1 MTSSDLA
8 FEAFSPFA
16 FAEGE
21 EEQPTQ
27 ALGTLE
33 LRTPKQSMSY
43 RFTPNDLVWTAK
55 LLVWEAGGED
65 NPDNAAV
72 LWAMF
77 NRYALFTH
85 RVFPAFADFVR
96 AYSTTLQ
103 PVLRSAQA
111 AARHMHEPEFVRT
124 GGTYP
129 GTDIPR
135 GQLRRHLDIQR
146 APWRSVKLSARNLA
160 TRALTGRLPNPG
172 IGLASEFA
180 STRVY
185 FKQYRGRYPTVDE
198 WRRYTVDLAARK
210 RWRWVGDVPGL
221 NQMKNAFFVDLR
233 AAGLP
238 AGAVRVLPPGGAAGA
253 GESDGWAGWADLPG
267 EEFERG
273 EWELD
278 DRESAQSAG
287 GSGAGEVADPGGM
300 SISEAVDAGEG
311 YGWSGASGGDG
322 EVEPAAPELEA
333 GAAPSA
339 ASMEGSP
346 PAMES
351 EEPGYGEAGLDE
363 APGLRSTLQLA
374 QLEPEFEGPGI
385 LERLRGIVAFGL
397 GQPLRLGSTGS
408 GVAVLQRALRRL
420 GHGVTDPEG
429 TFAAST
435 AAAVRA
441 FQTRHGLC
449 ANGVAGGQTKG
460 AITRAIARLND
471 PAADPLPAAIVRVA
485 LAQLPRWHVGGRYLL
500 ETDAAATPIL
510 QEYYRD
516 GVCREV
522 LAAHLQSAAWH
533 RDNYWSAVFVSWVM
547 RSAGAG
553 TAFAYSTA
561 HRTYVRAARR
571 NRCQGNTA
579 NPFWA
584 YRATEVAPE
593 PGDLVCRARP
603 HTPPA
608 TYENIEQPVDW
619 PLHCDIVTSAPQG
632 GRIMVVG
639 GNVAVPGAAGH
650 AGLTAAQR
658 PVRVRPD
665 GRIDLSGNQSTYIA
679 VVRCRGAAPGVPVAC

>member
-1 MTSSDLA
+1 MTSADLA
-8 FEAFSPFA
+8 FEARSPFA
-16 FAEGE
+16 FTEDEEGQLT
-21 EEQPTQ
+21 QP
-27 ALGTLE
+27 LGTLA
-33 LRTPKQSMSY
+33 LRTAKQSMSY
-43 RFTPNDLVWTAK
+43 RFTPDDLMWTAK

-65 NPDNAAV
+65 NADNAAV

-111 AARHMHEPEFVRT
+111 AARHMHRPEFVRT

-160 TRALTGRLPNPG
+160 IRALTGRLANPG

-185 FKQYRGRYPTVDE
+185 FKQHNGRYPTVDE

-238 AGAVRVLPPGGAAGA
+238 ADAVRILPPGGAAGA
-253 GESDGWAGWADLPG
+253 GESDGWEGWADPPG

-278 DRESAQSAG
+278 DRES
-287 GSGAGEVADPGGM
+287 P
-300 SISEAVDAGEG
+300 DAGVA
-311 YGWSGASGGDG
+311 YGHPEAFGGDD
-322 EVEPAAPELEA
+322 ELEPAAPELEA
-333 GAAPSA
+333 DAGP
-339 ASMEGSP
+339 MEAVPHSGDG
-346 PAMES
+346 
-351 EEPGYGEAGLDE
+351 EEPAYGGEAGPDD

-374 QLEPEFEGPGI
+374 QLEPELEGPGI
-385 LERLRGIVAFGL
+385 LERIRGIVAFGL

-408 GVAVLQRALRRL
+408 AVAVLQHALGRL
-420 GHGVTDPEG
+420 GHSVTDPEG
-429 TFAAST
+429 TFGAST
-435 AAAVRA
+435 AAAVRT

-449 ANGVAGGQTKG
+449 VNGVAGGQTKG
-460 AITRAIARLND
+460 AISRAIARLND

-485 LAQLPRWHVGGRYLL
+485 LAQVPRWHVGGRYLL
-500 ETDAAATPIL
+500 ETDAGATPIL

-516 GVCREV
+516 GVCRDV
-522 LAAHLQSAAWH
+522 SAANLQSAAWH

-593 PGDLVCRARP
+593 PGDLVCRARQ

-608 TYENIEQPVDW
+608 TYENIEQPVAW

-658 PVRVRPD
+658 PLRVRPD
-665 GRIDLSGNQSTYIA
+665 GHIDLTGNQSSYIA
-679 VVRCRGAAPGVPVAC
+679 VVRCRGAAPGVPQAC

>member
-1 MTSSDLA
+1 MTGPDLT
-8 FEAFSPFA
+8 FEPLSPFA
-16 FAEGE
+16 FAEDSFAAEDPADSFDFAGDSFADE
-21 EEQPTQ
+21 EAGPTQ

-33 LRTPKQSMSY
+33 LRTPKRSTTY
-43 RFTPNDLVWTAK
+43 RFTPDDLMWTAK

-65 NPDNAAV
+65 NADNAAV

-85 RVFPAFADFVR
+85 RVFRTFADFVR

-103 PVLRSAQA
+103 PVLRSSQA
-111 AARHMHEPEFVRT
+111 AARHAHRPEFVRT

-146 APWRSVKLSARNLA
+146 APWRSVKRAARDLA

-185 FKQYRGRYPTVDE
+185 FKQHRGRYPSVDE
-198 WRRYTVDLAARK
+198 WRQYTVDLAARK

-221 NQMKNAFFVDLR
+221 NQLKNAFFLDLR

-238 AGAVRVLPPGGAAGA
+238 ADAVRVLPPGGSAAE
-253 GESDGWAGWADLPG
+253 GESGGWAGWADQPA

-278 DRESAQSAG
+278 DRESAELPD
-287 GSGAGEVADPGGM
+287 GAGE
-300 SISEAVDAGEG
+300 DAE
-311 YGWSGASGGDG
+311 DG
-322 EVEPAAPELEA
+322 EVEPAASEFE
-333 GAAPSA
+333 
-339 ASMEGSP
+339 
-346 PAMES
+346 MES
-351 EEPGYGEAGLDE
+351 EEPADGGEAAVDE
-363 APGLRSTLQLA
+363 APDLRSTLQIA
-374 QLEPEFEGPGI
+374 QLEEFEEPGI
-385 LERLRGIVAFGL
+385 LERLRGIVAFGI

-429 TFAAST
+429 TFGAST
-435 AAAVRA
+435 ADAVRA
-441 FQTRHGLC
+441 FQIRHGLC
-449 ANGVAGGQTKG
+449 ENGVAGGQTKG
-460 AITRAIARLND
+460 AITRAIARLTD

-522 LAAHLQSAAWH
+522 SAANLQSAAWH
-533 RDNYWSAVFVSWVM
+533 RDRYWSAVFVSWVM

-553 TAFAYSTA
+553 TAFVYSTA
-561 HRTYVRAARR
+561 HRAYIRAARR
-571 NRCQGNTA
+571 NRCRNTTG

-608 TYENIEQPVDW
+608 TYENIAQLVEW
-619 PLHCDIVTSAPQG
+619 PLHCDIVTTAPQG

-639 GNVAVPGAAGH
+639 GNVRVPGSASQ

-658 PVRVRPD
+658 PLRVRPD
-665 GRIDLSGNQSTYIA
+665 GLIDLTGDQRRYFA
-679 VVRCRGAAPGVPVAC
+679 VVRCRGPAPGVAQPC

>member
-1 MTSSDLA
+1 M
-8 FEAFSPFA
+8 
-16 FAEGE
+16 
-21 EEQPTQ
+21 
-27 ALGTLE
+27 
-33 LRTPKQSMSY
+33 
-43 RFTPNDLVWTAK
+43 WTAK

-65 NPDNAAV
+65 NADNAAV

-85 RVFPAFADFVR
+85 RVFGTFAGFVR

-103 PVLRSAQA
+103 PVLRSSQA
-111 AARHMHEPEFVRT
+111 AARHAHRPEFVRT

-146 APWRSVKLSARNLA
+146 APWRSVKPAARDLA
-160 TRALTGRLPNPG
+160 TRALGGRLPNPG

-185 FKQYRGRYPTVDE
+185 FKQHRGRYPTAEE
-198 WRRYTVDLAARK
+198 WRQYTVDLATRK

-221 NQMKNAFFVDLR
+221 NQMKNAFFLDLR

-238 AGAVRVLPPGGAAGA
+238 ADAVRVLPPAGA
-253 GESDGWAGWADLPG
+253 GESGGWAGWADQPG

-278 DRESAQSAG
+278 DRESAESFDE
-287 GSGAGEVADPGGM
+287 AGEDD
-300 SISEAVDAGEG
+300 EL
-311 YGWSGASGGDG
+311 
-322 EVEPAAPELEA
+322 EPPAPELEVDA
-333 GAAPSA
+333 TST
-339 ASMEGSP
+339 EGEGP
-346 PAMES
+346 MD
-351 EEPGYGEAGLDE
+351 GGEAEPDE
-363 APGLRSTLQLA
+363 APGLRSTLQIA
-374 QLEPEFEGPGI
+374 QVEAEFEEPGI
-385 LERLRGIVAFGL
+385 LERLRGVVAFGL
-397 GQPLRLGSTGS
+397 GQPLRLGSTGG

-420 GHGVTDPEG
+420 GHGVTDAEG
-429 TFAAST
+429 TFGAST

-449 ANGVAGGQTKG
+449 VNGVAGAQTKG
-460 AITRAIARLND
+460 AITRAIARLTD

-485 LAQLPRWHVGGRYLL
+485 LAQLSRWHVGGRYLL

-522 LAAHLQSAAWH
+522 SAANLQSAAWH

-561 HRTYVRAARR
+561 HRTYVRGARR
-571 NRCQGNTA
+571 NRCRGTA
-579 NPFWA
+579 DNPFWA

-593 PGDLVCRARP
+593 PGDLVCRARR

-608 TYENIEQPVDW
+608 TYENIAQPVAW
-619 PLHCDIVTSAPQG
+619 PLHCDIVTTAPQG

-639 GNVAVPGAAGH
+639 GNVAVPGGAGH

-658 PVRVRPD
+658 SLRVRPD
-665 GRIDLSGNQSTYIA
+665 GLIDLTGNQSAYIA
-679 VVRCRGAAPGVPVAC
+679 VVRCRGAAPGVPQPC